1 MLLLLL
7 LAPICAVVLLYAN
20 LHQIY
25 ANWNS
30 IANTWSGLLSG
41 LALPQIACYN
51 CFRNDECVQHNPR
64 HTHTYTDYPCTGSGS
79 GRQLGAPYNCS
90 KSSRERQRERAR
102 LRQGVISG
110 KSAQRVQPCSV
121 RGPRATTTM
130 SEQCTAQRV
139 SLAKP
144 RKKATKLL
152 WWQWQWQCTGYG
164 QGAAPAAAAAHITK
178 RRQHYCHLNINR
190 QRRQEAG
197 GTSIWPTKLVHWAVG
212 ESWASSSN
220 LRGKLASSGSFSSS
234 AFDAPPAC
242 ANVLCCCPQ
251 AICMPKALR
260 EILVAHC

>member
-1 MLLLLL
+1 MNVCST
-7 LAPICAVVLLYAN
+7 I
-20 LHQIY
+20 H
-25 ANWNS
+25 
-30 IANTWSGLLSG
+30 
-41 LALPQIACYN
+41 
-51 CFRNDECVQHNPR
+51 D
-64 HTHTYTDYPCTGSGS
+64 THTYTDYPCTGSGS
-79 GRQLGAPYNCS
+79 GRQLGALYNCS

-190 QRRQEAG
+190 QSRQEAG

-220 LRGKLASSGSFSSS
+220 LRGKLASSQVASV
-234 AFDAPPAC
+234 PLLLMLLLE
-242 ANVLCCCPQ
+242 VQRLVCCPQ

-260 EILVAHC
+260 EILVTHC